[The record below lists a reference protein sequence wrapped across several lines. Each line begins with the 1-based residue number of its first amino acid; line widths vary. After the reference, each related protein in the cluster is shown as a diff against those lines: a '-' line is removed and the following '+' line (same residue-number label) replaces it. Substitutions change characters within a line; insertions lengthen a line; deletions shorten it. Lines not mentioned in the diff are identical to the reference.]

1 MTTYKLYVETGPKH
15 MKTMVHV
22 LDLLGCVSVGKTT
35 DEALDAAPPA
45 ITAFRRFMRKSGEN
59 IDDKERFTTR
69 TALLVT
75 EGQWL
80 GNGSPY
86 IVFPPDLQ
94 PATPREIE
102 LFLAR
107 FHAIYGALG
116 DWAATQSD
124 KQLDAKTAAGRTG
137 RAVLLHALGSPGAYL
152 SAALSGAPG
161 LSRIATAAERGELAL
176 PDGMRQMTDRADEL
190 VRSTTREQRAAVRE
204 RGGGRT
210 YTLRKALR
218 RMLEHGWEHLA
229 ELARRPGGP
238 ELP

>member
-1 MTTYKLYVETGPKH
+1 VSTYKLYVETGPKH
-15 MKTMVHV
+15 RTTMVHV

-35 DEALDAAPPA
+35 DEALGAAPAA
-45 ITAFRRFMRKSGEN
+45 ITTFRRFMRNRGEAL
-59 IDDKERFTTR
+59 DDRARFTTR
-69 TALLVT
+69 VALVIT

-86 IVFPPDLQ
+86 IVFPPDLK
-94 PATPREIE
+94 PVTAREIE

-107 FHAIYGALG
+107 SDAIYNALAS
-116 DWAATQSD
+116 WAETQSD
-124 KQLDAKTAAGRTG
+124 ATLDAKPAEGRTA

-161 LSRIATAAERGELAL
+161 FSSIAGAAERGEIAPAEAL
-176 PDGMRQMTDRADEL
+176 RRVAERSAQL
-190 VRSTTREQRAAVRE
+190 VRATTREQRAAVRE
-204 RGGGRT
+204 MGGGRT

-229 ELARRPGGP
+229 ELSRRPGGP
-238 ELP
+238 ALP